1 MAQGDATRR
10 GLDPDGPTAQM
21 KQRNWDETTMPASVV
36 FAQRLREMRKARGL
50 TQAQLAARMEAAGH
64 AITDTVLRHI
74 ERCEKA
80 KGVSL
85 DDAFAL
91 IEALDAVPLYMFTP
105 PDDKFIRLSKSVATD
120 GEGMLGW
127 FVSGL
132 PDRIE
137 PERRQPPPAEITGA
151 VEREQQFARMARLAH
166 ALVDADREEDGVRD
180 ERMQRAWNALMR
192 EARHQEQ
199 RAGNAD
205 AG

>member
-1 MAQGDATRR
+1 
-10 GLDPDGPTAQM
+10 
-21 KQRNWDETTMPASVV
+21 
-36 FAQRLREMRKARGL
+36 
-50 TQAQLAARMEAAGH
+50 MEAAGH

-105 PDDKFIRLSKSVATD
+105 PNDKFIRLSKSVATD

-192 EARHQEQ
+192 EARHQEPTSRKRRRGLGPPPSRLSQ
-199 RAGNAD
+199 IGAD
-205 AG
+205 DAARLLVSSGTRSYPVD